1 MCGTRPHAQSEDS
14 MSVKTL
20 LLALREALGDASPT
34 LASRLSKA
42 ASLRDIAAL
51 EAAFGRGLPA
61 DLKAFYATTN
71 GDGPAI
77 EAEEGIRGLLLG
89 ATSSADWIRAMR
101 WLSVDE
107 ARMHLYECRD
117 TLDEAFKASWI
128 PFATDDCGNVAIVD
142 ASDGSVYAI
151 DAEDPRKKPG
161 NLIAPSIETLLNDLV
176 RDFAGGTVQCDKG
189 GFYRVVAAS
198 NAPTE
203 PAAMLLGLLVDRQL
217 VELVAGCSMGDAV
230 KSVREVLAGEGST
243 AALAQQLGELL
254 DSAPWVDETFA
265 SDEVLELLVREFR

>member
-1 MCGTRPHAQSEDS
+1 

-34 LASRLSKA
+34 LAARLSKA
-42 ASLRDIAAL
+42 APLRDVVAL

-77 EAEEGIRGLLLG
+77 ETDENIHGLLLG
-89 ATSSADWIRAMR
+89 ATTCAEWLRSMR
-101 WLSVDE
+101 WLSADE
-107 ARMHLYECRD
+107 ARLHLYECRD
-117 TLDEAFKASWI
+117 TLEDAFRSSWLPI
-128 PFATDDCGNVAIVD
+128 ATDDCGNVAIVD
-142 ASDGSVYAI
+142 AADGSLWGI
-151 DAEDPRKKPG
+151 DVEDPRKKDA
-161 NLIAPSIETLLNDLV
+161 NRIAPSIEALLHDLV
-176 RDFAGGTVQCDKG
+176 RGFGSGTVQCDKS
-189 GFYRVVAAS
+189 GFYRVVAPS

-203 PAAMLLGLLVDRQL
+203 PAAMLLGLLLDRQL
-217 VELVAGCSMGDAV
+217 VELVPDASMAEAV
-230 KSVREVLAGEGST
+230 KSVRAVLTSEGST
-243 AALAQQLGELL
+243 AALAQKLGELL